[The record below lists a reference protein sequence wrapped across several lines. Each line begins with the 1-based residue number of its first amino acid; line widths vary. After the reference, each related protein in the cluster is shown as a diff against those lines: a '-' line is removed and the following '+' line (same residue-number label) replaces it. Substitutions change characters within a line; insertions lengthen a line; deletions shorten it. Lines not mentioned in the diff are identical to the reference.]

1 MKTNIKATKA
11 GWKSAVMIL
20 STALCVG
27 AMAPRASAQGVP
39 ANRDINWGEVSTFDA
54 FLDHHPMIAQ
64 QLSAN
69 PGLVRNNEYLERH
82 QDLRNFLNT
91 NPTVRDE
98 LTETPGWFMQR
109 ETQYRT
115 LESTNGGLNRVE
127 MDNLDRYMDTH
138 PDVARELA
146 ARPGLA
152 DNHEYLEQHPE
163 LREFLARHPGVWSQ
177 FRAHPNWLMFRE
189 QRFGSHE
196 AEATDYRYRDRDDG
210 HYDRDY
216 GHRDWNDRDQNANSK
231 DRHDDWS
238 GRGRDANYRPEKL
251 EHRDRQD
258 RDDAAAASRNR
269 EANNDENRVHRDRN
283 VQPDSRQILASPAI
297 VNRPPS
303 LDHQPIVPVHPQV
316 AEVPSGTHHDGQV
329 DRQRH

>member
-1 MKTNIKATKA
+1 MNTNTKA
-11 GWKSAVMIL
+11 KTGWKSAVMIL

-39 ANRDINWGEVSTFDA
+39 ANPDINWGEVSSFDA
-54 FLDHHPMIAQ
+54 FLDHHPMMAQ

-69 PGLVRNNEYLERH
+69 PGLVRNEEYLERH

-91 NPTVRDE
+91 NPAVRDE

-109 ETQYRT
+109 ETEYRT

-127 MDNLDRYMDTH
+127 MDNLDRYFDTH

-177 FRAHPNWLMFRE
+177 FRAHPKWLMFRE
-189 QRFGSHE
+189 QRFESHE
-196 AEATDYRYRDRDDG
+196 AKAPDYRYRDRDDRNHDG
-210 HYDRDY
+210 DY
-216 GHRDWNDRDQNANSK
+216 GRRAWHDREQTADSNY
-231 DRHDDWS
+231 RHDDWS
-238 GRGRDANYRPEKL
+238 ARDRDANYRHEQPQNGNR
-251 EHRDRQD
+251 HD
-258 RDDAAAASRNR
+258 RDDAASSTNR
-269 EANNDENRVHRDRN
+269 EMNNGENRGDRDRN
-283 VQPDSRQILASPAI
+283 LRQNPPQPAAGPAV

-303 LDHQPIVPVHPQV
+303 LDRQPIAPVHPEV
-316 AEVPSGTHHDGQV
+316 AEVHSGVHHDGQV
-329 DRQRH
+329 DSQRH

>member
-1 MKTNIKATKA
+1 MKTKIMATKA

-39 ANRDINWGEVSTFDA
+39 ANPDINWGEVSTFDA
-54 FLDHHPMIAQ
+54 FLDHHPLVAQ
-64 QLSAN
+64 QLSVN
-69 PGLVRNNEYLERH
+69 PGLVRNEEYLERH

-91 NPTVRDE
+91 NPAVRDE

-127 MDNLDRYMDTH
+127 MDNLDRYLDTH

-163 LREFLARHPGVWSQ
+163 LREFLGRHPGVWSQ
-177 FRAHPNWLMFRE
+177 FRAHPNWLMYRE
-189 QRFGSHE
+189 QRFESHE
-196 AEATDYRYRDRDDG
+196 AKATDYRYRDRDD
-210 HYDRDY
+210 RDHDGAY
-216 GHRDWNDRDQNANSK
+216 GHRDWNDHDHDQNYRHGQPEHRDQ
-231 DRHDDWS
+231 H
-238 GRGRDANYRPEKL
+238 
-251 EHRDRQD
+251 DRQD
-258 RDDAAAASRNR
+258 RDDAAAAYRNR
-269 EANNDENRVHRDRN
+269 EANDGVSRVDRDRN
-283 VQPDSRQILASPAI
+283 AHPDSRQMLASPTIA
-297 VNRPPS
+297 NRPPS
-303 LDHQPIVPVHPQV
+303 LDHQVIVPVHPEV
-316 AEVPSGTHHDGQV
+316 ASVHSGMHHDGQG
-329 DRQRH
+329 DTQRH

>member
-1 MKTNIKATKA
+1 MDLLPEGNREMKTNHSKVTKA

-39 ANRDINWGEVSTFDA
+39 ANRDINWGEVSAFDA
-54 FLDHHPMIAQ
+54 YLDHHPIMAQ

-69 PGLVRNNEYLERH
+69 PGLVRNEEYLERH

-91 NPTVRDE
+91 NPAVRDE
-98 LTETPGWFMQR
+98 LTETPGWFMNR

-127 MDNLDRYMDTH
+127 MDNLDRYLDTH

-146 ARPGLA
+146 SRPGLA

-163 LREFLARHPGVWSQ
+163 LREFLVRHPGVWSQ

-189 QRFGSHE
+189 QRFQSHE
-196 AEATDYRYRDRDDG
+196 ASATDYRNHDRDDR
-210 HYDRDY
+210 DRGADY
-216 GHRDWNDRDQNANSK
+216 RRHDWNDRD
-231 DRHDDWS
+231 
-238 GRGRDANYRPEKL
+238 RDANYRRDEV
-251 EHRDRQD
+251 EHRDRHDQLDQQSRGDAAYRNRATNYGENRGD
-258 RDDAAAASRNR
+258 RDSNAQA
-269 EANNDENRVHRDRN
+269 
-283 VQPDSRQILASPAI
+283 DSRQIHANPTA

-303 LDHQPIVPVHPQV
+303 LEHQAMVPVHPEV
-316 AEVPSGTHHDGQV
+316 AEAHSGTHHDRQDDGQ
-329 DRQRH
+329 RR

>member
-1 MKTNIKATKA
+1 MKTNIKGTKA

-20 STALCVG
+20 TTALCVG

-39 ANRDINWGEVSTFDA
+39 ANPDITWGEVSTFDA
-54 FLDHHPMIAQ
+54 FLDRHPAVAQ

-69 PGLVRNNEYLERH
+69 PGLVRNEEYLERH

-91 NPTVRDE
+91 NPAVRDE
-98 LTETPGWFMQR
+98 LTETPRWFMQR

-127 MDNLDRYMDTH
+127 MDNLDRYLDTH

-146 ARPGLA
+146 ARPRLA

-163 LREFLARHPGVWSQ
+163 LREFLIRHPGVWSQ

-189 QRFGSHE
+189 QRFESHE
-196 AEATDYRYRDRDDG
+196 AKATDYRYRDRDD
-210 HYDRDY
+210 RDHDGSY
-216 GHRDWNDRDQNANSK
+216 GHRDWNDHDRNDNDRDS
-231 DRHDDWS
+231 
-238 GRGRDANYRPEKL
+238 NYRHERL
-251 EHRDRQD
+251 EHRDQHN
-258 RDDAAAASRNR
+258 RDDAAASYRNR
-269 EANNDENRVHRDRN
+269 ETNYGGNHGDRDRHAR
-283 VQPDSRQILASPAI
+283 PDSPQALANPAA

-303 LDHQPIVPVHPQV
+303 LDRQPTVPVHPEV
-316 AEVPSGTHHDGQV
+316 AEVHNGMHHDGQGTG
-329 DRQRH
+329 QPH

>member
-1 MKTNIKATKA
+1 MKTNNSKVTKA

-39 ANRDINWGEVSTFDA
+39 ANRDINWGEVSSFDA
-54 FLDHHPMIAQ
+54 YLDQHPAMAQ

-69 PGLVRNNEYLERH
+69 PGLVRNEEYLERH

-91 NPTVRDE
+91 NPSVRDE

-109 ETQYRT
+109 ETRYRT

-127 MDNLDRYMDTH
+127 MDNLDRYLDTH

-163 LREFLARHPGVWSQ
+163 LREFLVRHPGVWSQ

-189 QRFGSHE
+189 QRFQSHDDR
-196 AEATDYRYRDRDDG
+196 TTVYRDRDGYNRDQI
-210 HYDRDY
+210 RDY
-216 GHRDWNDRDQNANSK
+216 GHRDRDDRD
-231 DRHDDWS
+231 
-238 GRGRDANYRPEKL
+238 RDANYRRSEI
-251 EHRDRQD
+251 EHRDQHNQQDQGDAAYRNRETNYGENRGDRDSNAQQDARRIHENPAFVNTPAGLERRPTAPVHPEVAEAHSGTRQD
-258 RDDAAAASRNR
+258 R
-269 EANNDENRVHRDRN
+269 
-283 VQPDSRQILASPAI
+283 Q
-297 VNRPPS
+297 
-303 LDHQPIVPVHPQV
+303 
-316 AEVPSGTHHDGQV
+316 DGG
-329 DRQRH
+329 QRH

>member
-1 MKTNIKATKA
+1 MNTNIKAKA

-39 ANRDINWGEVSTFDA
+39 ANRDINWGEVSAFDA
-54 FLDHHPMIAQ
+54 YLDRHPATAQ
-64 QLSAN
+64 QLSVN
-69 PGLVRNNEYLERH
+69 PGLVRNDEYLERH

-91 NPTVRDE
+91 NPAMRDE

-127 MDNLDRYMDTH
+127 MDNLDRYLDTH
-138 PDVARELA
+138 PDVTRELA

-163 LREFLARHPGVWSQ
+163 LREFLVRHPGVWSQ

-189 QRFGSHE
+189 QRFESHE
-196 AEATDYRYRDRDDG
+196 AKATDYRYRDG
-210 HYDRDY
+210 DY
-216 GHRDWNDRDQNANSK
+216 GHRDWNDRDQNANSN

-251 EHRDRQD
+251 EHRDQHD
-258 RDDAAAASRNR
+258 RDDATSYPNR
-269 EANNDENRVHRDRN
+269 EMNYGENRVHRDWN
-283 VQPDSRQILASPAI
+283 PRQNSPQALASPAV

-303 LDHQPIVPVHPQV
+303 VDHQPIVPVHPEV
-316 AEVPSGTHHDGQV
+316 AEVRSGMHHDGQV
-329 DRQRH
+329 DSQRH

>member
-11 GWKSAVMIL
+11 GWRSAVMIL

-27 AMAPRASAQGVP
+27 AMVPRASAQGVP
-39 ANRDINWGEVSTFDA
+39 ANRDINWGEVSAFDA
-54 FLDHHPMIAQ
+54 YLDRHPVMAQ

-69 PGLVRNNEYLERH
+69 PGLVRNEGYLERH

-91 NPTVRDE
+91 NPAVREE

-127 MDNLDRYMDTH
+127 MDNLDRYLDTH

-152 DNHEYLEQHPE
+152 DDHEYLEQHAE
-163 LREFLARHPGVWSQ
+163 LREFLARHRGVWSQ

-189 QRFGSHE
+189 QRFESHE
-196 AEATDYRYRDRDDG
+196 AKATDHRYRDRDDRD
-210 HYDRDY
+210 HDRDY
-216 GHRDWNDRDQNANSK
+216 GHRDWND
-231 DRHDDWS
+231 HDW
-238 GRGRDANYRPEKL
+238 DANYPPEEL
-251 EHRDRQD
+251 ERRDRHD
-258 RDDAAAASRNR
+258 RDDAAAAYRNR
-269 EANNDENRVHRDRN
+269 ETNNGVNRDDRDWNAHRD
-283 VQPDSRQILASPAI
+283 SPQLHSNPT
-297 VNRPPS
+297 VMNRPSS
-303 LDHQPIVPVHPQV
+303 LEHQALMPVHPEV
-316 AEVPSGTHHDGQV
+316 AEAHSGIHHDRQDEG
-329 DRQRH
+329 QRH